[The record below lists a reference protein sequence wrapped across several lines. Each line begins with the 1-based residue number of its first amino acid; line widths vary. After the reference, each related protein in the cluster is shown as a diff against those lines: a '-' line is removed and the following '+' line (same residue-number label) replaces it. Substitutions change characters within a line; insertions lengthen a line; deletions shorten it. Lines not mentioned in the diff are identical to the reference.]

1 MLRLNFL
8 NLCPC
13 LCIGNETKTM
23 IQKGEEELLR
33 RVEVEKEKEIDTC
46 ESKEEENKRRERA
59 GARKRTMND
68 DMDPQNATTKLITLL
83 P

>member
-23 IQKGEEELLR
+23 IQKGEELLR

-46 ESKEEENKRRERA
+46 ESKEEENERRESR
-59 GARKRTMND
+59 G
-68 DMDPQNATTKLITLL
+68 
-83 P
+83 